1 MNNYVFYT
9 SVLLNGILL
18 IVLFGLIPFLLY
30 LSVLINLGLLWFIKQ
45 TLEKNSD
52 LEEDIEE
59 IMDKTGNV
67 LRR

>member
-52 LEEDIEE
+52 LENKIF
-59 IMDKTGNV
+59 KKFS
-67 LRR
+67 